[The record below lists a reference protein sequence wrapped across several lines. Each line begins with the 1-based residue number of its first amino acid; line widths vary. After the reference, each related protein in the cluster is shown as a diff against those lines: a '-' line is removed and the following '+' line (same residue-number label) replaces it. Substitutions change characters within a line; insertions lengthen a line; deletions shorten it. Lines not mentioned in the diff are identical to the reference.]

1 MVRIPATRIPRGATR
16 IPPDSSVERDTDND
30 SIADEVLP
38 GVPWAQL
45 KDLRVAVN

>member
-1 MVRIPATRIPRGATR
+1 MTIRGLAWCD
-16 IPPDSSVERDTDND
+16 PDSHPDSSVERDTDND

-38 GVPWAQL
+38 SVPWAQL